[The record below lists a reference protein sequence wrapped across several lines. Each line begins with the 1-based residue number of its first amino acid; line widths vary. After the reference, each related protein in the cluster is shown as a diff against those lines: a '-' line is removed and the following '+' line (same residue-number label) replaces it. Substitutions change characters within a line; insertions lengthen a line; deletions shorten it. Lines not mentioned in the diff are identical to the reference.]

1 METVTQNTDV
11 NMSSES
17 RIETNAF
24 KPAQNYLAEAS
35 TSHMM
40 FFFSFWSCQD
50 QIYLNQE
57 TCFFFQQI

>member
-17 RIETNAF
+17 RIENNAF

-35 TSHMM
+35 TNLN
-40 FFFSFWSCQD
+40 FRQNFSFS
-50 QIYLNQE
+50 Y
-57 TCFFFQQI
+57 